1 MTTFTLTDLAHRSGE
16 VAQAAHR
23 GPVDITNRGKR
34 AFVLVAADQYD
45 ALSRPKSDVR
55 RAVHVD
61 DLTAEE
67 AEYYASALEAAA
79 KALEND

>member
-1 MTTFTLTDLAHRSGE
+1 MKSFTLTDLAHRSGE

-34 AFVLVAADQYD
+34 TFVLIAADQFD
-45 ALSRPKSDVR
+45 AIAKAGAR

-61 DLTAEE
+61 DL
-67 AEYYASALEAAA
+67 SAQEAANYMRGLEGA
-79 KALEND
+79 AEALDND